1 MKSFKV
7 AIDGF
12 SGTGKSSTAREVAKR
27 LDFTYI
33 DSGAMYRAVT
43 LYMLRNKIDVQDIN
57 EVQKN
62 LPDIHIVFKIDNTSK
77 QQSIFLNGE
86 NIENEIR
93 ENKVTQK
100 VSNIAKIA
108 AVRDLMV
115 AQQRSFA
122 DQNGIVMDGRD
133 IGTVVFPDADV
144 KIFMTADMEE
154 RAKRRH
160 KELLEKGINSELNEI
175 LSNLKERDKID
186 SEREESP
193 LFKADDA
200 VEINT
205 THLTFDEQVKK
216 IVRLVEDK
224 KNES

>member
-27 LDFTYI
+27 LAYTYI

-43 LYMLRNKIDVQDIN
+43 LYMLRNKIDVGDIN

-62 LPDIHIVFKIDNTSK
+62 LQDIHIVFKYGNKAK
-77 QQSIFLNGE
+77 QQAIFLNGE

-93 ENKVTQK
+93 ENLVTQN
-100 VSNIAKIA
+100 VSKIARIA

-115 AQQRSFA
+115 SQQRTFA

-144 KIFMTADMEE
+144 KIFMTADIEE

-160 KELLEKGINSELNEI
+160 KELFERGINSELNEI

-193 LFKADDA
+193 LFKANDA

-216 IVRLVEDK
+216 IVRLVEEK